1 MTLATM
7 TGASLA
13 PTAAGPPG
21 GAGSVYAAVG
31 GLPALLRLARA
42 WHERCLADPELEHP
56 FTHAPIHPRHSE
68 RLAAYWAEQLGGP
81 PLWTGAGR
89 PEAALGSHRGVV
101 HMHSG
106 EGGHDDLDRRAVA
119 AFVAAM
125 DDSGLPDE
133 PRLRATL
140 TAWFTWATALMS
152 AYPRSVDDVPTDLA
166 MPYWSWDGPVAAA

>member
-1 MTLATM
+1 M